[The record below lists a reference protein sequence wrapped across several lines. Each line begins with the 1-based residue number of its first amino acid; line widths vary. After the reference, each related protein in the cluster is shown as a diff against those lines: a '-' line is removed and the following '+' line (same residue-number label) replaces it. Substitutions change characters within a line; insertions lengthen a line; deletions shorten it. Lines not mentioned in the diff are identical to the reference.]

1 MKMTSAIGTTSD
13 RNRCRARAFTLI
25 ELVLVMALLIVIV
38 SLISPTMSKFFG
50 ARSVDSEVKKFVALT
65 HYGQSR
71 AVSEG
76 VPTMLWIDARQG
88 TYGLEQM
95 PGYGDTD
102 PKAVEN
108 KLADG
113 VRIGVSQSTVKP
125 LLANS
130 QTGRIAS
137 GQVAQ
142 TRARLPAIYFLPDG
156 TIAGTTSV
164 SGVSLQNSNN
174 PPVWIVPSGNGLTY
188 EIQNQNSA
196 NQRR

>member
-1 MKMTSAIGTTSD
+1 MKMIFPTGTN
-13 RNRCRARAFTLI
+13 NRRCYTRAFTLV
-25 ELVLVMALLIVIV
+25 ELVLVMALLIVII

-50 ARSVDSEVKKFVALT
+50 ARAVDSEAKKFMALT

-76 VPTMLWIDARQG
+76 VPTMLWIDARKG
-88 TYGLEQM
+88 AYGLEQV

-113 VRIGVSQSTVKP
+113 LQIGISQSTVKP
-125 LLANS
+125 VLANS
-130 QTGRIAS
+130 QTGRIMT
-137 GQVAQ
+137 GQAGGQ
-142 TRARLPAIYFLPDG
+142 TRGKLPAIYFLPDG
-156 TIAGTTSV
+156 TIGGTTSV

-196 NQRR
+196 TMRR